1 MSGYADGERGG
12 EVPAGAPLIGKP
24 FSAEALVARVSELL
38 SPEGAVAPAPLD
50 SRQG

>member
-24 FSAEALVARVSELL
+24 FSAETLRERVGALLRERR
-38 SPEGAVAPAPLD
+38 G
-50 SRQG
+50 